1 MVCFVKIG
9 LWEIEIAI
17 TGRNRKK
24 SADMSHTP
32 NLLSSSEE
40 VVLLQQLEMSK
51 HQGSSFPPEVE
62 RLYAKLM
69 WRKVFALFYL

>member
-1 MVCFVKIG
+1 
-9 LWEIEIAI
+9 
-17 TGRNRKK
+17 
-24 SADMSHTP
+24 MSHTP
-32 NLLSSSEE
+32 NLLASSEE